1 MAKLPQKKA
10 AMTNTVI
17 KIIDVVASA
26 VAIAMCVETYQ
37 VTTAAV
43 SSFENG
49 MLVERGEASTT

>member
-1 MAKLPQKKA
+1 
-10 AMTNTVI
+10 MTNTVI